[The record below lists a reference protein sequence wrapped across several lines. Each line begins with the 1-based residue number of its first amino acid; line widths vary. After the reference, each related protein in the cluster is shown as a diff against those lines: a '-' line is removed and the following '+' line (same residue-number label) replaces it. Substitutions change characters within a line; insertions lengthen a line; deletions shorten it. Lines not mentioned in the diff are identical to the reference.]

1 MRHTSWKRGGSMGH
15 AKSRW
20 NRTHSDRK
28 TLAVRLVVQ
37 VATDGAYGETVRRQQ
52 VIVDDDN

>member
-1 MRHTSWKRGGSMGH
+1 MGH